1 MPVTRRD
8 LNLLLPMLAGSAA
21 MAQSTQE
28 KKVLPSA
35 SFKFED
41 LPVKVSGE
49 NRTRAVLNGVTHNGS
64 GVELHLTE
72 LGPGM
77 APHPPHRHLHEEMV
91 LVQYGELDVTISG
104 NTTRLTPGSVAFV
117 ASNEEHGWKNPTTGR
132 TQYFV
137 IALGENQG

>member
-21 MAQSTQE
+21 LAQSRQD
-28 KKVLPSA
+28 KKILPSA
-35 SFKFED
+35 TFKFED
-41 LPVKVSGE
+41 LPVKVGGE
-49 NRTRAVLNGVTHNGS
+49 NRTRAVLNGITHKGS
-64 GVELHLTE
+64 AVELHLTE

-77 APHPPHRHLHEEMV
+77 TPHPPHRHLHEEMV

-117 ASNEEHGWKNPTTGR
+117 TSNEEHGWKNPTTGR